1 MRLSFQINTRK
12 QMRIITTQRY
22 VTHILVA
29 SPLFNNQTIVLSY
42 LVSYNDTRSNQMEGV
57 QDTVSTLEDPSRRDP
72 PSSNKNKSSSN
83 KNKPRPSSSKKKT
96 SSSKKKKKKK
106 PPPAGSNELKRKP
119 SALEAEK
126 KIVEEELAPVVEA
139 KDDFLANEKSLVP
152 LLDSPNPLFFGHPSC
167 SPYWRWI
174 LHVDWPVFE
183 QYLIDNS
190 DDIPQTPGILKLI
203 NNMKTKTK
211 IGDMKNLKSALTPQ
225 AKNKAM
231 KEKYSNLVRYVVI
244 CPRCFANKDKPLDEC
259 ILLCGLNKTSNI
271 ATHIGKYH
279 KDVQIQDD
287 ADDPS
292 PMKSQ
297 GTLSSMII
305 KDASKSTASAELRQ
319 LMYRFINDCALPAI
333 TAEKKEFRDLIRYAI
348 NNSAAL
354 RDTPAE
360 IMSRREISKLRISS
374 YESFFGVATNLI
386 NACRSEY
393 ERLCYQKVPF
403 ISVCHD
409 IWQARDHDV
418 LGVTIMFIDPRNCE
432 VYRIP
437 IGLAECKGHAAT
449 DVANLTDVLLLGV
462 GITTGDLSA
471 SVNDNT
477 TAAVLAGKYI
487 VGQKDKTGKCDM
499 HKAELVLKHATGL
512 VQRYHNRQLMDSN
525 TEFLELWQIFKQFAS
540 WLTSK
545 KSPKRMRKFREACIA
560 MGMKI
565 VSIPLPNDTRVAGL
579 ILTIQALLRCK
590 FVMDAYSTLTGF
602 RSDPKFKKLYPEEKE
617 WKLLAQYEG
626 ILAPL
631 KQVSM
636 SLQSDEPGAS
646 SAALLEIYCAYFQ
659 ATTMRSDSKEYGG
672 VSCLNVSSGAET
684 QWDARD
690 TMDDLDRLRDP
701 ILYKDLEAGPRH
713 LIRRIIAEYKHYL
726 FHRDEDGIKAV
737 CANPLLGNVYENM
750 FVNFGVFDQDTVKEC
765 RRIIIKDMVAKFSN
779 KSVSQIGLALSKQG
793 ATGREGDD
801 IENVEE
807 QAMSPSRKT
816 IRHKT
821 RDVFANMRRS
831 HDLQQQA
838 LLHLSGKASNAAS
851 ENEMVMALQKA
862 CTSCYDEFCEHCKG
876 HIDNHWDQMMED
888 YGTPAFYKA
897 RDRWNDNQKREFA
910 MNCKN

>member
-1 MRLSFQINTRK
+1 M
-12 QMRIITTQRY
+12 
-22 VTHILVA
+22 
-29 SPLFNNQTIVLSY
+29 
-42 LVSYNDTRSNQMEGV
+42 
-57 QDTVSTLEDPSRRDP
+57 
-72 PSSNKNKSSSN
+72 
-83 KNKPRPSSSKKKT
+83 
-96 SSSKKKKKKK
+96 
-106 PPPAGSNELKRKP
+106 KRKP
-119 SALEAEK
+119 SALEGEK

-244 CPRCFANKDKPLDEC
+244 CPRCFANNDKPLDER
-259 ILLCGLNKTSNI
+259 ILLCGLNKTSSI

-279 KDVQIQDD
+279 KDVQIQDN

-292 PMKSQ
+292 PMKNQ

-319 LMYRFINDCALPAI
+319 LMYWLRTTCNYGREKRIPRSHPVRNQQQCCSPRHTGRDHEPAGNFQ
-333 TAEKKEFRDLIRYAI
+333 TSYLF
-348 NNSAAL
+348 L
-354 RDTPAE
+354 R
-360 IMSRREISKLRISS
+360 KL
-374 YESFFGVATNLI
+374 FGVATNLI

-403 ISVCHD
+403 ISVCRD

-418 LGVTIMFIDPRNCE
+418 VGVTIMFIEPRSCE

-525 TEFLELWQIFKQFAS
+525 TEFLELWQIFKQFANE
-540 WLTSK
+540 K
-545 KSPKRMRKFREACIA
+545 
-560 MGMKI
+560 
-565 VSIPLPNDTRVAGL
+565 VSRGL
-579 ILTIQALLRCK
+579 YCDGNK
-590 FVMDAYSTLTGF
+590 DCFYST
-602 RSDPKFKKLYPEEKE
+602 PK
-617 WKLLAQYEG
+617 
-626 ILAPL
+626 
-631 KQVSM
+631 
-636 SLQSDEPGAS
+636 
-646 SAALLEIYCAYFQ
+646 
-659 ATTMRSDSKEYGG
+659 
-672 VSCLNVSSGAET
+672 
-684 QWDARD
+684 
-690 TMDDLDRLRDP
+690 
-701 ILYKDLEAGPRH
+701 
-713 LIRRIIAEYKHYL
+713 
-726 FHRDEDGIKAV
+726 
-737 CANPLLGNVYENM
+737 
-750 FVNFGVFDQDTVKEC
+750 
-765 RRIIIKDMVAKFSN
+765 
-779 KSVSQIGLALSKQG
+779 
-793 ATGREGDD
+793 
-801 IENVEE
+801 
-807 QAMSPSRKT
+807 
-816 IRHKT
+816 
-821 RDVFANMRRS
+821 
-831 HDLQQQA
+831 
-838 LLHLSGKASNAAS
+838 
-851 ENEMVMALQKA
+851 
-862 CTSCYDEFCEHCKG
+862 
-876 HIDNHWDQMMED
+876 
-888 YGTPAFYKA
+888 
-897 RDRWNDNQKREFA
+897 
-910 MNCKN
+910 

>member
-1 MRLSFQINTRK
+1 
-12 QMRIITTQRY
+12 
-22 VTHILVA
+22 
-29 SPLFNNQTIVLSY
+29 
-42 LVSYNDTRSNQMEGV
+42 MEGV

-287 ADDPS
+287 ANEPS

-374 YESFFGVATNLI
+374 Y
-386 NACRSEY
+386 
-393 ERLCYQKVPF
+393 
-403 ISVCHD
+403 D
-409 IWQARDHDV
+409 
-418 LGVTIMFIDPRNCE
+418 
-432 VYRIP
+432 
-437 IGLAECKGHAAT
+437 
-449 DVANLTDVLLLGV
+449 
-462 GITTGDLSA
+462 
-471 SVNDNT
+471 
-477 TAAVLAGKYI
+477 
-487 VGQKDKTGKCDM
+487 
-499 HKAELVLKHATGL
+499 
-512 VQRYHNRQLMDSN
+512 
-525 TEFLELWQIFKQFAS
+525 
-540 WLTSK
+540 
-545 KSPKRMRKFREACIA
+545 
-560 MGMKI
+560 
-565 VSIPLPNDTRVAGL
+565 
-579 ILTIQALLRCK
+579 
-590 FVMDAYSTLTGF
+590 
-602 RSDPKFKKLYPEEKE
+602 
-617 WKLLAQYEG
+617 
-626 ILAPL
+626 
-631 KQVSM
+631 
-636 SLQSDEPGAS
+636 
-646 SAALLEIYCAYFQ
+646 
-659 ATTMRSDSKEYGG
+659 
-672 VSCLNVSSGAET
+672 
-684 QWDARD
+684 
-690 TMDDLDRLRDP
+690 
-701 ILYKDLEAGPRH
+701 
-713 LIRRIIAEYKHYL
+713 
-726 FHRDEDGIKAV
+726 
-737 CANPLLGNVYENM
+737 
-750 FVNFGVFDQDTVKEC
+750 
-765 RRIIIKDMVAKFSN
+765 
-779 KSVSQIGLALSKQG
+779 
-793 ATGREGDD
+793 
-801 IENVEE
+801 
-807 QAMSPSRKT
+807 
-816 IRHKT
+816 
-821 RDVFANMRRS
+821 
-831 HDLQQQA
+831 
-838 LLHLSGKASNAAS
+838 
-851 ENEMVMALQKA
+851 
-862 CTSCYDEFCEHCKG
+862 
-876 HIDNHWDQMMED
+876 
-888 YGTPAFYKA
+888 
-897 RDRWNDNQKREFA
+897 
-910 MNCKN
+910 